1 MLADGRQ
8 LMSNA
13 HPLVEITFMRQ
24 GDRHLVQLIN
34 LSGHSDTA
42 YFSPVRMTNIE
53 INVKG
58 NFHSARAVMSGQ
70 SITVAN
76 NNGYAQFTLPALVEY
91 ELVDLR

>member
-1 MLADGRQ
+1 MLPDGRQ
-8 LMSNA
+8 LKSNA

-24 GDRHLVQLIN
+24 GDRYLVQFIN

-42 YFSPVRMTNIE
+42 YFNPVRMTNIE
-53 INVKG
+53 VSVKG
-58 NFHSARAVMSGQ
+58 NFHSARAVRSGQ

-76 NNGYAQFTLPALVEY
+76 NSGYAQFTLPALEEH